1 VSAYVLTGGTD
12 AFAVELAGHL
22 RAPVQRE
29 PAGPAT
35 SWVHLLPGDGATDET
50 AALVRACDAA
60 DEHLPHGEGAGFVA
74 VVPVW
79 GAVAPPHDAQIELA
93 AAAARALAT
102 VRVERWS
109 REGRR
114 INVIAYG
121 GLDTV
126 SLPGLRPAAELIA
139 RTPAH
144 RLASVAEL
152 ANAVDFVS
160 SAAASYVTGSVLPVD
175 GGWTAYS
182 WFHPARDM

>member
-1 VSAYVLTGGTD
+1 MSGYVLTGGTD
-12 AFAVELAGHL
+12 AFAAELAGQL
-22 RAPVQRE
+22 RAPVTRE
-29 PAGPAT
+29 PAGPAM
-35 SWVHLLPGDGATDET
+35 SWVHLIPGDGSTDET
-50 AALVRACDAA
+50 AGLMHACEAA
-60 DEHLPHGEGAGFVA
+60 DKHLPRGEGAGFIA

-79 GAVAPPHDAQIELA
+79 GIVTPPRDAQVELT

-102 VRVERWS
+102 VEIERWS

-121 GLDTV
+121 GLEAASV
-126 SLPGLRPAAELIA
+126 PCLRPAAELVA

-152 ANAVDFVS
+152 ANAIDFVS
-160 SAAASYVTGSVLPVD
+160 SAAASYITGSVLPVD

-182 WFHPARDM
+182 WFHPARDL

>member
-12 AFAVELAGHL
+12 ALAAELRRHL
-22 RAPVQRE
+22 RAPVHRE

-35 SWVHLLPGDGATDET
+35 SWVHVVPGAGVANET
-50 AALVRACDAA
+50 AELMRAAEAA
-60 DEHLPHGEGAGFVA
+60 DAHLPRGAGAGFIA

-79 GAVAPPHDAQIELA
+79 GAVASPHAAVIELA

-102 VRVERWS
+102 VHVERWS

-121 GLDTV
+121 GLEPAAP
-126 SLPGLRPAAELIA
+126 SQLRPAAELAA
-139 RTPAH
+139 RAPMH
-144 RLASVAEL
+144 RLASIAEL
-152 ANAVDFVS
+152 ANAIDFVS

-182 WFHPARDM
+182 WFHPARDL

>member
-1 VSAYVLTGGTD
+1 MNAYVLTGGTD
-12 AFAVELAGHL
+12 ALAAELARHL
-22 RAPVQRE
+22 RAPVHRE

-35 SWVHLLPGDGATDET
+35 SWVHIVPGEAAADET
-50 AALVRACDAA
+50 AALMRAVEAA
-60 DEHLPHGEGAGFVA
+60 DEHLPRGAGAGFVA

-79 GAVAPPHDAQIELA
+79 GAVAPPHAAGIELA

-102 VRVERWS
+102 VHVERWS

-121 GLDTV
+121 GLE
-126 SLPGLRPAAELIA
+126 PPAPPQLRPAAELAA
-139 RTPAH
+139 RAPMH
-144 RLASVAEL
+144 RLASIAEL

-182 WFHPARDM
+182 WFHPARDL